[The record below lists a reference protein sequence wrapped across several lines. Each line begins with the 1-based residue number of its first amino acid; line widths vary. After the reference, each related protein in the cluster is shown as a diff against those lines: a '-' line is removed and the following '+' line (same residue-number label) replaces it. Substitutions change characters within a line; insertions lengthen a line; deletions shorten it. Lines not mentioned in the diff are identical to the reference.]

1 MSPASNETKTARW
14 VDGSAIYGA
23 GSVKL
28 VTAKGATVA
37 RVRAPFHGQTSW
49 YYVAGRATG
58 GRCPSRERGVDA
70 CERWARRR
78 GYTVENKASEVVEC
92 P

>member
-1 MSPASNETKTARW
+1 MSPAPNETKTARW

-23 GSVKL
+23 GAVKL

-37 RVRAPFHGQTSW
+37 RVRPPFPASTVW

-58 GRCPSRERGVDA
+58 GPCPSREEGVTE
-70 CERWARRR
+70 CERWAHRR